1 MKKTFLILLFFITS
15 CGYQPIYLNKNIKNF
30 QFSKI
35 NSEGEKN
42 INRKI
47 INSLPFKES
56 ATDKSLNELVLK
68 SSYNIEETSKNSKG
82 QVKSYRS
89 TINVNLLIVKDKKI
103 LRKKNFLKD
112 FTYSS
117 SSNKFDLVEY
127 QDEIKNN
134 IVDKIIEEIIL
145 YMSL

>member
-89 TINVNLLIVKDKKI
+89 TINVNLLIVKDKK
-103 LRKKNFLKD
+103 
-112 FTYSS
+112 
-117 SSNKFDLVEY
+117 
-127 QDEIKNN
+127 
-134 IVDKIIEEIIL
+134 
-145 YMSL
+145 

>member
-35 NSEGEKN
+35 NFEGEKN